1 MTNSRLCWLAGVAFS
16 TTVIACGGASTAT
29 SQSGARAPSGGAT
42 QAPSQTP
49 APLTA
54 QITLTGGINATLALN
69 AAESN
74 CQRLPTGVLSAT
86 FDGVLPGTEA
96 GFTVL
101 EPAGTTSLVSGDAVS
116 LNTNNDFWHTDTSVT
131 VVITMTANA
140 ASGTVTGVMGGQT
153 GSGVSGTVPNINVS
167 ATFSC
172 PLQ

>member
-1 MTNSRLCWLAGVAFS
+1 MTESRLVWLAGVALS
-16 TTVIACGGASTAT
+16 TLVIGCGSTSTAT
-29 SQSGARAPSGGAT
+29 SSSAPAT

-54 QITLTGGINATLALN
+54 QIMLTGGINGTLGLN
-69 AAESN
+69 AAASN
-74 CQRLPTGVLSAT
+74 CQRLPSGDLSAT

-101 EPAGTTSLVSGDAVS
+101 APAGTTTLVTGDAVS
-116 LNTNNDFWHTDTSVT
+116 INTSNDFWHTDTNVK
-131 VVITMTANA
+131 VVITMTTNS

-153 GSGVSGTVPNINVS
+153 GSGVNGTVAPVNVS

>member
-1 MTNSRLCWLAGVAFS
+1 MTRFRHARLAGVALS
-16 TTVIACGGASTAT
+16 TMVVGCGSTSTAA
-29 SQSGARAPSGGAT
+29 SQSSGGAT

-54 QITLTGGINATLALN
+54 QIVLTGGINGTLALN
-69 AAESN
+69 ATESD
-74 CQRLPTGVLSAT
+74 CQRLPSGLLSAT

-116 LNTNNDFWHTDTSVT
+116 LNTSNDFWHTDTSVK

-140 ASGTVTGVMGGQT
+140 ASGTVTGDMGGQT
-153 GSGVSGTVPNINVS
+153 GSGVDGTVADVHVS

-172 PLQ
+172 PLAG

>member
-1 MTNSRLCWLAGVAFS
+1 MTGSRLSWLAGVALS
-16 TTVIACGGASTAT
+16 TMVIGCGSASTAT
-29 SQSGARAPSGGAT
+29 SSSAAAT

-54 QITLTGGINATLALN
+54 QIMLTGGITGTLTLN

-101 EPAGTTSLVSGDAVS
+101 EPAGTITLTSGDAVS
-116 LNTNNDFWHTDTSVT
+116 LNTNEDFWHTDTNVK

-153 GSGVSGTVPNINVS
+153 GSGVSGTVAPVNVS